1 MQSLPDKLLLAVSL
15 SFPGGGGGGGRF
27 EWRFLMEE
35 DGMRGFLNE
44 HPSSSQVPTL
54 LCISNPKTKIG
65 ERGPLLLLVKHG
77 ADRFRNSNA

>member
-1 MQSLPDKLLLAVSL
+1 
-15 SFPGGGGGGGRF
+15 
-27 EWRFLMEE
+27 MEE